1 MVINQRKKKNLQ
13 FWEERRR
20 DNMGNKY
27 ISPGVFVK
35 EVDISIVRPNLS
47 KRYLRRIKI
56 GKIFYIDVPNII
68 ITTPIGQNNFTQTKI
83 W

>member
-1 MVINQRKKKNLQ
+1 MC
-13 FWEERRR
+13 
-20 DNMGNKY
+20 NKY